1 MEFIFLNA
9 AGQTLFS
16 RSDIETG
23 HWVQEQMNVTADFPF
38 DPAKVIERGMRIAF
52 RDPATDNIEVFE
64 IRVVVNQE
72 PAHVQQITA
81 EHIALSEL
89 SDEHLNTTEITDK
102 TAAQAL
108 TTALTGTLWSL
119 GNNTASGTQSADL
132 NRGSVWDAVNTIQE
146 NWNVYITPRVVISSA
161 GAITGRYLDIAPAGG
176 TWRGLRLSIRKNMTD
191 PAVTYND
198 EDCLT
203 ALYGYGGM
211 VEVAQT
217 GQDDKREELT
227 FKDVVWTASAEH
239 PAKPAG
245 QTYLEWPEKTALYG
259 RNGRPR
265 YGYYQN
271 SSITD
276 ANVLLQKTWEALRKT
291 CDPKIS
297 ISGSVTDLYRLGYA
311 DQPVRLHDQAIVDIE
326 ETGESF
332 YKEII
337 CCDVDLVD
345 PTGTRPEIGDYIP
358 NIIFINRD
366 TQEKASGGRGGGGG
380 GRGKTQLEDD
390 VVRTWT
396 DWVKT
401 DQMIGMVVG
410 TRQGDNYIKAG
421 QIILAM
427 NETGTPGSYES
438 AAYINANHVNISAT
452 DTAHLLA
459 GSIVYDA
466 NGKLVLKDSSGA
478 GIYIERQGGSA
489 SFGIWDKGNL
499 TGGIMVQ
506 QINGQ
511 SSVKISGNVIDINGS
526 SITISADRIDI
537 NGLVTKL
544 LTQQIACASMH
555 TTGGSNLFEGHNSF
569 PDTVTMQDL
578 TYANKGVDWQE
589 TQVAISASVTRI
601 GYNTYRLANDSTLGA
616 NFVTGVSTNK
626 TTLHYLGS
634 APT

>member
-1 MEFIFLNA
+1 
-9 AGQTLFS
+9 
-16 RSDIETG
+16 
-23 HWVQEQMNVTADFPF
+23 
-38 DPAKVIERGMRIAF
+38 
-52 RDPATDNIEVFE
+52 
-64 IRVVVNQE
+64 
-72 PAHVQQITA
+72 VQQITA

-176 TWRGLRLSIRKNMTD
+176 TWRGLRLSTRKNMTD

-410 TRQGDNYIKAG
+410 TRQGGNYIKAG

-427 NETGTPGSYES
+427 NETGNPGSYES

-569 PDTVTMQDL
+569 PDTVNMQDL
-578 TYANKGVDWQE
+578 TYANQSVNWKSQKVV
-589 TQVAISASVTRI
+589 TSISVTADSHRFALC
-601 GYNTYRLANDSTLGA
+601 NTSLEVTSSYYSTMVHAVTAND
-616 NFVTGVSTNK
+616 
-626 TTLHYLGS
+626 TTIHYLGY
-634 APT
+634 